1 MPNPRAEAIQRLYKK
16 PFDYAN
22 AFDRALKKYPTTQTF
37 VIVATKDPDVF
48 NFVPKHLVRFATNTI
63 RLGTIRRPKNGKES
77 HMVLIEKVVDMLES
91 LEPKYQIKSLIYSIL
106 NYKIRERI
114 TETFYC
120 VSLVT
125 RGAIAA
131 NAPYKDQA
139 IAVSDRL
146 KKDFIKEAKQ
156 RLKTYEI
163 ECKELD
169 FYDFLEDLDID
180 ISYNL
185 PCVTLDNEPI
195 NEDIIWL
202 WIEKQGLNPD
212 NPADGEAIVEKLYD
226 LAINNQGVVS
236 VAIETANH
244 VIEAHRNDINSL
256 YVSIL
261 NLNKQLS

>member
-1 MPNPRAEAIQRLYKK
+1 MSNPKAEAIQRLYKK
-16 PFDYAN
+16 PSDYVN
-22 AFDRALKKYPTTQTF
+22 TFDRALKNHPTTQTF
-37 VIVATKDPDVF
+37 VIVATKDPDIF
-48 NFVPKHLVRFATNTI
+48 NFVPKHLVRFAANTV
-63 RLGTIRRPKNGKES
+63 RLGTIERPTVGKKS
-77 HMVLIEKVVDMLES
+77 RMVLIEKVVDMLS
-91 LEPKYQIKSLIYSIL
+91 DLEPKYQMESLIYSIL

-114 TETFYC
+114 TETFYR
-120 VSLVT
+120 VNLIM

-139 IAVSDRL
+139 IAVSDSL

-163 ECKELD
+163 ECRELD
-169 FYDFLEDLDID
+169 FYDFLEDLGID

-185 PCVTLDNEPI
+185 PYVTLDNEPI
-195 NEDIIWL
+195 NEDVIWL

-236 VAIETANH
+236 VAIETANN

-256 YVSIL
+256 YALVL
-261 NLNKQLS
+261 NLNK

>member
-1 MPNPRAEAIQRLYKK
+1 MSNPKAEAIQRLYKK
-16 PFDYAN
+16 PFDYAH

-48 NFVPKHLVRFATNTI
+48 NFVPKHLVRFATNTV
-63 RLGTIRRPKNGKES
+63 RLGTIGRPKNGKES
-77 HMVLIEKVVDMLES
+77 RMVLIEKVVDMLTS
-91 LEPKYQIKSLIYSIL
+91 LEPKYQIESLISSIL
-106 NYKIRERI
+106 DYKIRERI
-114 TETFYC
+114 TETFYR
-120 VSLVT
+120 VGLVM

-139 IAVSDRL
+139 IAVSDSL

-163 ECKELD
+163 ECKESD
-169 FYDFLEDLDID
+169 FYDFLEDLGIG

-185 PCVTLDNEPI
+185 PYVTLDNEPI

-212 NPADGEAIVEKLYD
+212 NPTDGEAIVEKLYD

-244 VIEAHRNDINSL
+244 VIEAHCNDINSL
-256 YVSIL
+256 YTLAL

>member
-1 MPNPRAEAIQRLYKK
+1 MSNPKAEAIQRLYKK
-16 PFDYAN
+16 PSDYVN
-22 AFDRALKKYPTTQTF
+22 TFDRALKKHPKVQTF

-48 NFVPKHLVRFATNTI
+48 NFVPKHLVRFATNTV
-63 RLGTIRRPKNGKES
+63 RLGTIERPTVGKKS
-77 HMVLIEKVVDMLES
+77 RMVLIEKVVDMLS
-91 LEPKYQIKSLIYSIL
+91 DLEPKYQMESLISSIL
-106 NYKIRERI
+106 DYKISKRI
-114 TETFYC
+114 TETFYR
-120 VSLVT
+120 VSLVM

-139 IAVSDRL
+139 IAVSDSL

-169 FYDFLEDLDID
+169 FYDFLEDLSID

-185 PCVTLDNEPI
+185 PYVTLDNEPI
-195 NEDIIWL
+195 NEDVIWL

-256 YVSIL
+256 YALVL
-261 NLNKQLS
+261 NLNK

>member
-1 MPNPRAEAIQRLYKK
+1 MSNPKAEAIQRLYKK
-16 PFDYAN
+16 PSDYVN
-22 AFDRALKKYPTTQTF
+22 TFDRALKNHPTTQTF

-48 NFVPKHLVRFATNTI
+48 NFVPKHLVRFATNTV
-63 RLGTIRRPKNGKES
+63 RLGTIERPTVGKKS
-77 HMVLIEKVVDMLES
+77 RMVLIEKVVDMLS
-91 LEPKYQIKSLIYSIL
+91 DLEPKYQMESLISSIL
-106 NYKIRERI
+106 DYKISKRI
-114 TETFYC
+114 TETFYR
-120 VSLVT
+120 VSLVM

-139 IAVSDRL
+139 IAVSDSL

-169 FYDFLEDLDID
+169 FYDFLEDLSID

-185 PCVTLDNEPI
+185 PYVTLDNEPI
-195 NEDIIWL
+195 NEDVIWL
-202 WIEKQGLNPD
+202 WIEKQDLNPD
-212 NPADGEAIVEKLYD
+212 NPTDGEAIVEKLYD

-256 YVSIL
+256 YALVL
-261 NLNKQLS
+261 NLNK

>member
-1 MPNPRAEAIQRLYKK
+1 M
-16 PFDYAN
+16 
-22 AFDRALKKYPTTQTF
+22 
-37 VIVATKDPDVF
+37 
-48 NFVPKHLVRFATNTI
+48 
-63 RLGTIRRPKNGKES
+63 
-77 HMVLIEKVVDMLES
+77 
-91 LEPKYQIKSLIYSIL
+91 
-106 NYKIRERI
+106 
-114 TETFYC
+114 
-120 VSLVT
+120 

-139 IAVSDRL
+139 IAVSDSL

-169 FYDFLEDLDID
+169 FYDSLEDLSID

-185 PCVTLDNEPI
+185 PYVTLDNEPI
-195 NEDIIWL
+195 NEDVIWL

-256 YVSIL
+256 YALVL
-261 NLNKQLS
+261 NLNK

>member
-1 MPNPRAEAIQRLYKK
+1 MSNPKAEAIQRLYKR

-22 AFDRALKKYPTTQTF
+22 TFDRALKKHPTTQTF
-37 VIVATKDPDVF
+37 VIVATKDPDIF
-48 NFVPKHLVRFATNTI
+48 SFVPKHLERFATNTV
-63 RLGTIRRPKNGKES
+63 RLGTIGRPKNGKES
-77 HMVLIEKVVDMLES
+77 RMVLIEKVVDMLTS
-91 LEPKYQIKSLIYSIL
+91 LEPKYQIESLISSIL
-106 NYKIRERI
+106 DYKIRERI

-131 NAPYKDQA
+131 NTPYKDQA
-139 IAVSDRL
+139 IAVSDSL

-156 RLKTYEI
+156 MLKTYEI

-169 FYDFLEDLDID
+169 FYDFLEDLGID

-185 PCVTLDNEPI
+185 PYVTLDNEPI
-195 NEDIIWL
+195 NKDIIWL

-212 NPADGEAIVEKLYD
+212 NPVDGEAIVEKLYD

-236 VAIETANH
+236 VAIEAANH
-244 VIEAHRNDINSL
+244 VIEEHRDDINSL
-256 YVSIL
+256 YALAL
-261 NLNKQLS
+261 NPNKQLS

>member
-16 PFDYAN
+16 PFDYVN
-22 AFDRALKKYPTTQTF
+22 TFDRALKKHPKVQTF
-37 VIVATKDPDVF
+37 VIVATKDPDIF
-48 NFVPKHLVRFATNTI
+48 NFIPKHLARFATNAI
-63 RLGTIRRPKNGKES
+63 RLGTIERPKVGKKS
-77 HMVLIEKVVDMLES
+77 RMVLIEKVVDMLGT
-91 LEPKYQIKSLIYSIL
+91 LEPKYQMESLIYSIL

-114 TETFYC
+114 TETFYR
-120 VSLVT
+120 VNLIM

-139 IAVSDRL
+139 IAVSDNL

-163 ECKELD
+163 ECKESD
-169 FYDFLEDLDID
+169 FYNFLEDLDID

-185 PCVTLDNEPI
+185 PYVTLDKEPI

-236 VAIETANH
+236 VAIEAANH
-244 VIEAHRNDINSL
+244 VIEEHRDDINNL
-256 YVSIL
+256 YVSVL
-261 NLNKQLS
+261 NLNKQMP

>member
-1 MPNPRAEAIQRLYKK
+1 MSNPKAEAIQRLYKK
-16 PFDYAN
+16 PSDYVN
-22 AFDRALKKYPTTQTF
+22 TFDRALKNHPTTQTF

-48 NFVPKHLVRFATNTI
+48 NFVPKHLVRFATNTV
-63 RLGTIRRPKNGKES
+63 RLGTIERPTVGKKS
-77 HMVLIEKVVDMLES
+77 RMALIEKVVDMLSDLESKYQMES
-91 LEPKYQIKSLIYSIL
+91 LISSIL
-106 NYKIRERI
+106 DYKISKRI
-114 TETFYC
+114 TETFYR
-120 VSLVT
+120 VSLVM

-139 IAVSDRL
+139 IAVSDSL

-163 ECKELD
+163 ECRELD
-169 FYDFLEDLDID
+169 FYDFLEDLGID

-185 PCVTLDNEPI
+185 PYVTLDNEPI
-195 NEDIIWL
+195 NEDVIWL

-212 NPADGEAIVEKLYD
+212 NPTDGEAIVEKLYD

-256 YVSIL
+256 YALVL
-261 NLNKQLS
+261 NLNK

>member
-22 AFDRALKKYPTTQTF
+22 AFDRALKKHPTTQTF
-37 VIVATKDPDVF
+37 VIVATKDPDIF
-48 NFVPKHLVRFATNTI
+48 SFVPKHLERFTTNTT
-63 RLGTIRRPKNGKES
+63 RLGTIERPKVGKKS
-77 HMVLIEKVVDMLES
+77 RMALIEKVVDMLGT
-91 LEPKYQIKSLIYSIL
+91 LEPKYQMESLIYSIL

-114 TETFYC
+114 TETFYSI
-120 VSLVT
+120 SLVM

-139 IAVSDRL
+139 IAVSDSL

-163 ECKELD
+163 ECKESD
-169 FYDFLEDLDID
+169 FYDFLEDLGID

-185 PCVTLDNEPI
+185 PYVTLDNEPI

-212 NPADGEAIVEKLYD
+212 NPTDGEAIVEKLYD

-256 YVSIL
+256 YTLVL
-261 NLNKQLS
+261 NLNK

>member
-1 MPNPRAEAIQRLYKK
+1 MSNPKAEAIQRLYKK

-48 NFVPKHLVRFATNTI
+48 NFVPKHLVRFATNTV
-63 RLGTIRRPKNGKES
+63 RLGTIGRPKNGKES
-77 HMVLIEKVVDMLES
+77 RMVLIEKVVDMLTS
-91 LEPKYQIKSLIYSIL
+91 LEPKYQIESLISSIL
-106 NYKIRERI
+106 DYKIRERI
-114 TETFYC
+114 TETFYR
-120 VSLVT
+120 VSLVM

-139 IAVSDRL
+139 IAVSDSL

-163 ECKELD
+163 ECKESD
-169 FYDFLEDLDID
+169 FYDFLEDLGIN

-185 PCVTLDNEPI
+185 PYVTLDKEPI

-202 WIEKQGLNPD
+202 WVEKQGLNPD

-226 LAINNQGVVS
+226 LAINNQGVVG
-236 VAIETANH
+236 VAIEAANH
-244 VIEAHRNDINSL
+244 VIEAHCNDIDSL
-256 YVSIL
+256 YALVL
-261 NLNKQLS
+261 NLDK

>member
-22 AFDRALKKYPTTQTF
+22 AFDRALKKHPKVQTF
-37 VIVATKDPDVF
+37 VIVATKDPDIF
-48 NFVPKHLVRFATNTI
+48 NFIPKHLARFATNTI
-63 RLGTIRRPKNGKES
+63 RLGTIERPKNGKES
-77 HMVLIEKVVDMLES
+77 RMVLIEKVVDMLTS
-91 LEPKYQIKSLIYSIL
+91 LEPKYQIESLISSIL
-106 NYKIRERI
+106 DYKIRERI
-114 TETFYC
+114 TETFYR
-120 VSLVT
+120 VSLVM

-139 IAVSDRL
+139 ITVSDNL

-169 FYDFLEDLDID
+169 FYDFLEDLGID

-185 PCVTLDNEPI
+185 PYVTLDKEPI

-236 VAIETANH
+236 VANETANH
-244 VIEAHRNDINSL
+244 VIETHRDDINNL
-256 YVSIL
+256 YALVL
-261 NLNKQLS
+261 NLSKQMP

>member
-1 MPNPRAEAIQRLYKK
+1 MSNPKAEAIQRLYKK
-16 PFDYAN
+16 PFDYVN
-22 AFDRALKKYPTTQTF
+22 TFDRALKNHPTTQTF
-37 VIVATKDPDVF
+37 VIMATKDPDIF
-48 NFVPKHLVRFATNTI
+48 SFVPKHLERFTTNTI
-63 RLGTIRRPKNGKES
+63 RLGTIERPKVGKKS
-77 HMVLIEKVVDMLES
+77 RMALIEKVADMLS
-91 LEPKYQIKSLIYSIL
+91 DLEPKYQMESLIGSIL
-106 NYKIRERI
+106 DYKIRERI
-114 TETFYC
+114 TETFYR
-120 VSLVT
+120 VSLVM

-139 IAVSDRL
+139 IAVSDNL
-146 KKDFIKEAKQ
+146 KKDFVEEAKQ

-163 ECKELD
+163 KCKELD
-169 FYDFLEDLDID
+169 FYDFLEDLGIG

-185 PCVTLDNEPI
+185 PYVTLDDEPI

-212 NPADGEAIVEKLYD
+212 NPTDGEAIVEKLYD

-256 YVSIL
+256 YALAL